1 LHLHLT
7 DQSLTMK
14 FIILASLFVLSVV
27 AEAEPEAEP
36 QHFTSGFVQY
46 PNGAITPDETDSVK
60 AVKAIHAN
68 AKLNAYSYNLA
79 KGFNTYP
86 INEMNNFYQQK
97 GDAMEDP
104 RHFYHAYFPS
114 NYPSTYSG
122 YPYTYHNDVNMY
134 MKNAMPLRQTLQS
147 LKRPVAYPTN
157 YQTFYPNA
165 VYNWGQSEVQAPVVQ
180 RQSGI
185 QAPVAQRRF
194 VREAES
200 DAEAQYSHFYSQ
212 TYPNAFTGFHNTFA
226 NDKIVSNT
234 PYAYTYNPF
243 YNTWANNHNA
253 YTPYTNMYSG
263 YPYTTY
269 NYGGVYQY

>member
-1 LHLHLT
+1 MLLNVSAFF
-7 DQSLTMK
+7 Q
-14 FIILASLFVLSVV
+14 ILASLFVLSVV

-36 QHFTSGFVQY
+36 QHFTSGFVQHA
-46 PNGAITPDETDSVK
+46 NGAITPDDTDSVK

-147 LKRPVAYPTN
+147 LKSPVAYPTN

-185 QAPVAQRRF
+185 QAPVAQR
-194 VREAES
+194 
-200 DAEAQYSHFYSQ
+200 
-212 TYPNAFTGFHNTFA
+212 
-226 NDKIVSNT
+226 
-234 PYAYTYNPF
+234 
-243 YNTWANNHNA
+243 
-253 YTPYTNMYSG
+253 
-263 YPYTTY
+263 
-269 NYGGVYQY
+269 